1 MFIQQLSVY
10 IENHQ
15 GRLADFCA
23 LLGGGGIDLSALSI
37 ADTSNFGLIRA
48 IVSDNDKALSLLQQ
62 NGFAA
67 SLTPVLAV
75 SVADAPSGLANVLQ
89 ILREGGFS
97 IEYLYSFM
105 RRINHEAIILFRID
119 KPEEAA
125 GLLLKKGI
133 RLLSQ
138 EEIAR

>member
-23 LLGGGGIDLSALSI
+23 LLGGNDIDLSALSI

-48 IVSDNDKALSLLQQ
+48 IVSDNEKALALLQQ

-75 SVADAPSGLANVLQ
+75 SVADAPSGLAAILQ
-89 ILREGGFS
+89 ILREGGLS

-105 RRINHEAIILFRID
+105 RRINHEAVILFRFD
-119 KPEEAA
+119 QPEPAA
-125 GLLLKKGI
+125 KLLLSRGV

-138 EEIAR
+138 EEIAS

>member
-1 MFIQQLSVY
+1 VFIQQLSVY

-23 LLGGGGIDLSALSI
+23 LLGGNDIDLSALSI

-48 IVSDNDKALSLLQQ
+48 IVSDNEKALALLQQ

-75 SVADAPSGLANVLQ
+75 SVADAPSGLAAILQ
-89 ILREGGFS
+89 ILREGGLS

-105 RRINHEAIILFRID
+105 RRINHEAVILFRFD
-119 KPEEAA
+119 QPEPAA
-125 GLLLKKGI
+125 KLLLSRGV

-138 EEIAR
+138 EEIAS